1 MEITYFGQSAFKIRG
16 KKTTL
21 VTDPFSPEM
30 MGIKIPAT
38 VAEVV
43 TVSHQHEDHN
53 YLLAIS
59 GNPLIISGPGEYEVK
74 GAKVLGIATYHDSA
88 KGEKRGKNT
97 VYRIEIDGISLVHLG
112 DLGEKLNDKEV
123 EILDGVDILMI
134 PVGGIY
140 TISAHEAV
148 EVISQLE
155 PKIIIPMHYNESAL
169 KTFLKEAGENPKPEA
184 KLTLKRKD
192 LEGKE
197 GDVFV
202 LDSSK

>member
-1 MEITYFGQSAFKIRG
+1 M
-16 KKTTL
+16 
-21 VTDPFSPEM
+21 
-30 MGIKIPAT
+30 
-38 VAEVV
+38 
-43 TVSHQHEDHN
+43 
-53 YLLAIS
+53 
-59 GNPLIISGPGEYEVK
+59 
-74 GAKVLGIATYHDSA
+74 LGIATYHDSA

-155 PKIIIPMHYNESAL
+155 PKIIIPMHY
-169 KTFLKEAGENPKPEA
+169 KTAMLNQAVVGKMDEVTVFLKEMGRENVQPIL
-184 KLTLKRKD
+184 KLTITKD
-192 LEGKE
+192 KLPAEPTVV
-197 GDVFV
+197 VFE
-202 LDSSK
+202 